1 MNYQF
6 MALILPLC
14 VMFTNPRSKA
24 ARRRIPGVAGAR
36 ARISARS
43 ERRHADEGLTL
54 IEVVVAFTVLMIALI
69 PLSYLFTQSVIQ
81 AGQSTNQQTAL
92 SIAEQWVETLSNVT
106 PPVNANGEVIVG
118 KDSAPIGPAAG
129 TATLNGG
136 FTVPASLATPTSFT
150 VNVPNTLVT
159 ATTANPQTALV
170 TNSSGTQD
178 SVTYTGQTVN
188 GSSQITALTGVSGW
202 SQQETFT
209 NGAAVNQSS
218 TVVTS
223 ESKGGTTYNLLAEY
237 EWTSVEGAGNGSQPN
252 LCVAGTPQL
261 LRLRMTVSWGP
272 NVDSNQV
279 QDSVVIDYPPAGI
292 QTLGFI
298 ALQVNGDTGAL
309 DSQSN
314 PWSTRVQA
322 PPVQITGPQAM
333 TIYPDQNGC
342 AFAQVEPGSYTI
354 SVANASS
361 GQPFSNDNYGSP
373 PFVENALG
381 TVSANELAQP
391 QAYSTTATVAVGA
404 VARSTVSFDQGSLVS
419 LSYPSSS
426 STEDGVYCPGVG
438 VLGCISTGETGT
450 GTGVTGTAVMTVFN
464 QTTNQWSTTGL
475 PAGVTRL
482 ASVACA
488 TTGGTTNRCI
498 AVGYGASGAVILSSP
513 TTSAS
518 FTADTFPAGVT
529 SLSQVVCPSST
540 QCVAIGTTA
549 TGATVLSGAITATT
563 DTWTT
568 DAITG
573 TGTIAGLTNLVC
585 PASSGGC
592 IALGTSTSP
601 SNGTPVIV
609 AGGYGLGW
617 TASSPNPSGVT
628 LTSIAALA
636 CPTTAVSTT
645 CLITGTTA
653 TGPEVVS
660 GTATAGLGVA
670 APSWTWKADAFPGG
684 PAVTSLNGLYCPQAS
699 ECLLTGRTAS
709 APVVL
714 YGATTPSTSVT
725 FAADTLPVALTS
737 ISQMACP
744 SSSACVIIGA
754 TATGPSIV
762 SGVITGPSTPD
773 TWTSFTM
780 ASLSLPTGYTLTQ
793 LSQVNCWSS
802 PSCAITA
809 IGTNASSQPVAFL
822 LTAAGA
828 TGTTAWS
835 SKSLPT
841 ANPALYLTDIDCVP
855 TGSTYCSAV
864 GAGAS
869 GAVELVSNSGP
880 TGAWGDETA
889 TGLAGLNA
897 TGIPF
902 ELNSSNLAP
911 STYQTFVTAGWTT
924 TPTMPLPPLYP
935 FPIGYSAFAGD
946 CQSEAIAGLNVAQ
959 VSTVPGGSTSATVP
973 LGLFSVQ
980 VLHSAGPSVGL
991 PYGATLSLKST
1002 AAGLGCNAD
1011 TYPLQSA
1018 GVDGL
1023 SRTEVPFGTYTLTIT
1038 TAGGT
1043 TTVPNVTVGGS
1054 SVVVGASTFVLPT
1067 PVTEK
1072 VT

>member
-14 VMFTNPRSKA
+14 VMFTNPRSQP
-24 ARRRIPGVAGAR
+24 ARRRIPGVAAAR
-36 ARISARS
+36 ARISARAAG
-43 ERRHADEGLTL
+43 RHADEGLTL
-54 IEVVVAFTVLMIALI
+54 IEVVVAFTILLIALI
-69 PLSYLFTQSVIQ
+69 PLSYLFTQTVIQ
-81 AGQSTNQQTAL
+81 SGQSTNQQTAL

-106 PPVNANGEVIVG
+106 PPVNGNGEVIVN
-118 KDSAPIGPAAG
+118 KDSAPIGPPAG
-129 TATLNGG
+129 AATLNGG
-136 FTVPASLATPTSFT
+136 FTVPGSLATPTSFA

-178 SVTYTGQTVN
+178 SITYTGQTLN

-202 SQQETFT
+202 SQSETFS

-218 TVVTS
+218 AVVTS

-237 EWTSVEGAGNGSQPN
+237 EWTSVQVGSGNGAQPN

-298 ALQVNGDTGAL
+298 ALQVNGDSSAA
-309 DSQSN
+309 DSQNN

-322 PPVQITGPQAM
+322 PPVQITGPQSM

-342 AFAQVEPGSYTI
+342 AFAQVEPGTYTI
-354 SVANASS
+354 AVSNASS
-361 GQPFSNDNYGSP
+361 GQPYSNDNYGSP

-391 QAYSTTATVAVGA
+391 QSYSATATVAVGA

-438 VLGCISTGETGT
+438 ALGCISTGEAGT

-464 QTTNQWSTTGL
+464 QSTNVWSTASL

-498 AVGYGASGAVILSSP
+498 AVGYGILRGGHPLLPDHQCACSPPTPSPPASPPFRRWSARP
-513 TTSAS
+513 RPSAS
-518 FTADTFPAGVT
+518 PSGPRRPVPPSCPVPSPPPRTPGRRTPSPVPA
-529 SLSQVVCPSST
+529 PSPAS
-540 QCVAIGTTA
+540 
-549 TGATVLSGAITATT
+549 S
-563 DTWTT
+563 
-568 DAITG
+568 
-573 TGTIAGLTNLVC
+573 NLVC

-592 IALGTSTSP
+592 IATGTSTSP
-601 SNGTPVIV
+601 ANGTPVIV

-645 CLITGTTA
+645 CLITGTTS

-670 APSWTWKADAFPGG
+670 APGWTWKADAFPGG
-684 PAVTSLNGLYCPQAS
+684 TTVTSLNGLYCPQTT

-714 YGATTPSTSVT
+714 YGATTPSTTVT
-725 FAADTLPVALTS
+725 FAADTLPAALTS
-737 ISQMACP
+737 ISEMALPVHVGLRDHRGHGHGTGHRVRGDHRADHPGHLDVVHHVVAVTAHRLHAHPAVPGELLVEPDVRHHRGGHQRQQPAGWP
-744 SSSACVIIGA
+744 SSSPPPGPPAPRRGA
-754 TATGPSIV
+754 PPASPPAIRR
-762 SGVITGPSTPD
+762 ST
-773 TWTSFTM
+773 
-780 ASLSLPTGYTLTQ
+780 
-793 LSQVNCWSS
+793 
-802 PSCAITA
+802 
-809 IGTNASSQPVAFL
+809 
-822 LTAAGA
+822 
-828 TGTTAWS
+828 
-835 SKSLPT
+835 
-841 ANPALYLTDIDCVP
+841 
-855 TGSTYCSAV
+855 
-864 GAGAS
+864 
-869 GAVELVSNSGP
+869 
-880 TGAWGDETA
+880 
-889 TGLAGLNA
+889 
-897 TGIPF
+897 
-902 ELNSSNLAP
+902 
-911 STYQTFVTAGWTT
+911 
-924 TPTMPLPPLYP
+924 
-935 FPIGYSAFAGD
+935 
-946 CQSEAIAGLNVAQ
+946 
-959 VSTVPGGSTSATVP
+959 
-973 LGLFSVQ
+973 
-980 VLHSAGPSVGL
+980 
-991 PYGATLSLKST
+991 
-1002 AAGLGCNAD
+1002 
-1011 TYPLQSA
+1011 
-1018 GVDGL
+1018 
-1023 SRTEVPFGTYTLTIT
+1023 
-1038 TAGGT
+1038 
-1043 TTVPNVTVGGS
+1043 
-1054 SVVVGASTFVLPT
+1054 
-1067 PVTEK
+1067 
-1072 VT
+1072 

>member
-1 MNYQF
+1 
-6 MALILPLC
+6 MA
-14 VMFTNPRSKA
+14 A
-24 ARRRIPGVAGAR
+24 AR
-36 ARISARS
+36 ARISARAAG
-43 ERRHADEGLTL
+43 RQADEGLTL
-54 IEVVVAFTVLMIALI
+54 IEVVVAFTILLIALI

-81 AGQSTNQQTAL
+81 SGQSTNQQTAL

-106 PPVNANGEVIVG
+106 PPVNSNGEVIVN
-118 KDSAPIGPAAG
+118 KDSAPIGPANG
-129 TATLNGG
+129 SATLNGG
-136 FTVPASLATPTSFT
+136 FTVPSSLATPTSFG

-170 TNSSGTQD
+170 TNSTGTQD
-178 SVTYTGQTVN
+178 SITYTGQTLN

-218 TVVTS
+218 TVVTT

-237 EWTSVEGAGNGSQPN
+237 EWTSIQGAGNGAQPN

-272 NVDSNQV
+272 NVDSNNV

-298 ALQVNGDTGAL
+298 ALQVNGDSSAF

-322 PPVQITGPQAM
+322 PPVQITGPQSM

-342 AFAQVEPGSYTI
+342 AFAQVEPGTYTI
-354 SVANASS
+354 AVSNASS
-361 GQPFSNDNYGSP
+361 GQPYSNDNYGSP

-391 QAYSTTATVAVGA
+391 QSYSATATVAVGA
-404 VARSTVSFDQGSLVS
+404 VARSTVFFDQGSLVS

-426 STEDGVYCPGVG
+426 STEDGVYCPGAG
-438 VLGCISTGETGT
+438 ALGCISTGEAGT
-450 GTGVTGTAVMTVFN
+450 GTGVAGTAVMTVFN
-464 QTTNQWSTTGL
+464 QSTNVWSTVSL

-498 AVGYGASGAVILSSP
+498 AVGYGSSGAVILSSP
-513 TTSAS
+513 TTSAL
-518 FTADTFPAGVT
+518 FTADTFPAGIT

-549 TGATVLSGAITATT
+549 TGAAVLSGAITATS

-568 DAITG
+568 DAISG
-573 TGTIAGLTNLVC
+573 TGTIAGLNNLVC

-592 IALGTSTSP
+592 IATGTSTSP
-601 SNGTPVIV
+601 SNGTPVVV

-628 LTSIAALA
+628 LTSISALA

-645 CLITGTTA
+645 CLITGTTSTA
-653 TGPEVVS
+653 PEVVS

-670 APSWTWKADAFPGG
+670 APGWTWKADAFPGG
-684 PAVTSLNGLYCPQAS
+684 TTVTSLNGLYCPLNT

-725 FAADTLPVALTS
+725 FAADTLPAALTS
-737 ISQMACP
+737 ISEMACP
-744 SSSACVIIGA
+744 SSSACALIGA
-754 TATGPSIV
+754 TATGPAIV
-762 SGVITGPSTPD
+762 SGAITGPTTPD
-773 TWTSFTM
+773 TWTAVNMS
-780 ASLSLPTGYTLTQ
+780 SLSVPTGYTLTQ
-793 LSQVNCWSS
+793 LSQVDCWSS
-802 PSCAITA
+802 PVCAITG
-809 IGTNASSQPVAFL
+809 IVTNNANSQPSAIL
-822 LTAAGA
+822 LAASGA
-828 TGTTAWS
+828 TGTTSWS
-835 SKSLPT
+835 SANLPT
-841 ANPALYLTDIDCVP
+841 TGPALYLTDIDCIP
-855 TGSTYCSAV
+855 TGTTYCSAV
-864 GAGAS
+864 GAGAT

-880 TGAWGDETA
+880 TGAWGNETA
-889 TGLAGLNA
+889 TGLAGLNT
-897 TGIPF
+897 TGIPL
-902 ELNSSNLAP
+902 ELNSSNLLP
-911 STYQTFVTAGWTT
+911 SNYQTFITAGWTT

-935 FPIGYSAFAGD
+935 FLSGYSAFAGD
-946 CQSEAIAGLNVAQ
+946 CSTESISGLNVAQ
-959 VSTVPGGSTSATVP
+959 IATTPGASTSATLP
-973 LGLFSVQ
+973 LGLLSVQ
-980 VLHSAGPSVGL
+980 VLHSTGTSVGL
-991 PYGATLSLKST
+991 PYGATLSLTST
-1002 AAGLGCNAD
+1002 ASGCNAD

-1023 SRTEVPFGTYTLTIT
+1023 SRTEVPYGTYTLTIT

-1054 SVVVGASTFVLPT
+1054 SVTVGGSTYTLPT

-1072 VT
+1072 VA